1 MRLCL
6 ISSSFYPATNYGGPI
21 SSTWNLSKRIA
32 AKNLKVFVSTTNANG
47 RDKLDVETNKFIFIS
62 DNFFIKY
69 YNEQIINKLSLNF
82 IFGIWD
88 DIKRSDIIY
97 IQYLFHYTAFFAL
110 IFSLIHKKKIIIC
123 PRGSFSSYTLK
134 NRFVFLKNILL
145 NFIGIFNRKIIW
157 HASSY
162 LEKNDIISRFSKAD
176 VRTVNDGVDF
186 NSFQK
191 FERINRIDLIKK
203 YTNIRFAK
211 VSHVFFSM
219 GRLHAIKRFDV
230 LINAFSIFVKS
241 HKDAKL
247 IIAGGNDGVEEELR
261 LQIIKMN
268 LEENLFLINHINFID
283 KNIILN
289 NCDYFT
295 LCSEFES
302 FGIVIAEAISCG
314 KPVIISN
321 KTPWKDIE
329 DNNCGYFVENNP
341 NDICIAFEKI
351 INFKSK
357 PELIKKYA
365 KDNFDW
371 KRISQIFINTF
382 KIS

>member
-32 AKNLKVFVSTTNANG
+32 GKNVKVFVSTTNANG
-47 RDKLDVETNKFIFIS
+47 SNKLDVESNKFIFIS

-69 YNEQIINKLSLNF
+69 YNEQIINRISLNF
-82 IFGIWD
+82 IFGVWN

-97 IQYLFHYTAFFAL
+97 IQYLFHYTVFFAL

-123 PRGSFSSYTLK
+123 PRGSFSSYTLT
-134 NRFVFLKNILL
+134 NRFVFLKKILL
-145 NFIGIFNRKIIW
+145 NFIRILNRKIIW

-176 VRTVNDGVDF
+176 VRIVNDGIDF

-191 FERINRIDLIKK
+191 FESINRIDLIKK
-203 YTNIRFAK
+203 YTNIRFTK

-230 LINAFSIFVKS
+230 LINAFSIFVKN
-241 HKDAKL
+241 HKHAKL

-261 LQIIKMN
+261 LHIIKMN
-268 LEENLFLINHINFID
+268 LENNVFLINHINFID

-329 DNNCGYFVENNP
+329 DNNCGYFVENKP
-341 NDICIAFEKI
+341 NNIYNAFEKI

-365 KDNFDW
+365 RDNFDW

-382 KIS
+382 KIN